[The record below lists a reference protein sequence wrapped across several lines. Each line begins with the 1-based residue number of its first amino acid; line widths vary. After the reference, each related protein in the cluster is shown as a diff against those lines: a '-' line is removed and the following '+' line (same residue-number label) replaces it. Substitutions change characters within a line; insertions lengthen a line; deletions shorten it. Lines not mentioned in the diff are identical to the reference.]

1 MDYNDYRIVRL
12 IQRDLLGG
20 LTNEEREELERW
32 IGNAARNARF
42 YREVKDSQEIGAR
55 FAIYDKERKEQLLRR
70 FEKRIGHKRS
80 RRVGR
85 RVLKYAAVVMLP
97 LICVCIGVKLL
108 EKEQKADVAIVSG
121 ILQGGVEIA
130 LSSDGNQEL
139 MEKTGGRIINS
150 GGGIMYSRDSGV
162 IGKQEYNVLRTERGG
177 EYSVELSDGTRVK
190 INAATSLRYPVTFD
204 REKREVYLS
213 GEAYFEVEKD
223 TDRPFYVV
231 TDAMRIRVYG
241 TSFNVNTYGEKV
253 QTVLVKGRIGIQ
265 GKNSSWEYEVN
276 PSELA
281 EFGRDGKF
289 VGIRK
294 VDTEMYTGWKDG
306 VLIFENE
313 SLEHIMNVLALWY
326 DVDVVFQNPELKQ
339 YNFGGY
345 LKKYENIDVI
355 LDAISR
361 IVGVTF
367 VVKDKTV
374 TVQKQETGNDC
385 SISCVIDRT

>member
-12 IQRDLLGG
+12 IQRDLLGV

-108 EKEQKADVAIVSG
+108 KKEQKADVAIVSG
-121 ILQGGVEIA
+121 ILPGGVKATLQIEGGVEIA

-265 GKNSSWEYEVN
+265 GKNSSWECEVN

-313 SLEHIMNVLALWY
+313 
-326 DVDVVFQNPELKQ
+326 
-339 YNFGGY
+339 
-345 LKKYENIDVI
+345 
-355 LDAISR
+355 
-361 IVGVTF
+361 
-367 VVKDKTV
+367 
-374 TVQKQETGNDC
+374 
-385 SISCVIDRT
+385 

>member
-121 ILQGGVEIA
+121 ILPGGVKATLQIEGGVEIA

-150 GGGIMYSRDSGV
+150 GGGAH
-162 IGKQEYNVLRTERGG
+162 E
-177 EYSVELSDGTRVK
+177 
-190 INAATSLRYPVTFD
+190 
-204 REKREVYLS
+204 
-213 GEAYFEVEKD
+213 
-223 TDRPFYVV
+223 
-231 TDAMRIRVYG
+231 
-241 TSFNVNTYGEKV
+241 
-253 QTVLVKGRIGIQ
+253 
-265 GKNSSWEYEVN
+265 
-276 PSELA
+276 
-281 EFGRDGKF
+281 
-289 VGIRK
+289 
-294 VDTEMYTGWKDG
+294 
-306 VLIFENE
+306 
-313 SLEHIMNVLALWY
+313 
-326 DVDVVFQNPELKQ
+326 
-339 YNFGGY
+339 
-345 LKKYENIDVI
+345 
-355 LDAISR
+355 
-361 IVGVTF
+361 
-367 VVKDKTV
+367 
-374 TVQKQETGNDC
+374 
-385 SISCVIDRT
+385 